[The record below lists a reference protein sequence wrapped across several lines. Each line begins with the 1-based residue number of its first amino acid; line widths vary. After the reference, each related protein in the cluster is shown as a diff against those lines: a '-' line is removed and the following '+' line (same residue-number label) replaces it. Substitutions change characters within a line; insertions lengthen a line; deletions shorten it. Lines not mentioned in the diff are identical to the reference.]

1 MIGTLLLVG
10 AVVVLPTVLVLG
22 LLFVLGSAVA
32 AIADAA
38 TSGLVRG
45 NARGPA

>member
-1 MIGTLLLVG
+1 MIGTFLVVA
-10 AVVVLPTVLVLG
+10 AVVVLPTILVFG

-38 TSGLVRG
+38 SSGLVRRD
-45 NARGPA
+45 AEPA